1 MDFENRLVECA
12 KLALDD
18 FNQDVNAVQSQG
30 ITALMMAARQGHL
43 KLAQL
48 LIAKGARL
56 DAMDTQRSALDV
68 ILGKLLGSRSD
79 SAIKGIYATYPIT
92 GVSKP
97 SQKNSRI
104 FVSFNL

>member
-1 MDFENRLVECA
+1 MSARETGNIYDRLCICRNERTMQILQQKLSMWIFENRLVECA

-18 FNQDVNAVQSQG
+18 FNQDVNAAQSQG
-30 ITALMMAARQGHL
+30 MTALMMAARQGHL

-68 ILGKLLGSRSD
+68 IWGK
-79 SAIKGIYATYPIT
+79 
-92 GVSKP
+92 
-97 SQKNSRI
+97 
-104 FVSFNL
+104 